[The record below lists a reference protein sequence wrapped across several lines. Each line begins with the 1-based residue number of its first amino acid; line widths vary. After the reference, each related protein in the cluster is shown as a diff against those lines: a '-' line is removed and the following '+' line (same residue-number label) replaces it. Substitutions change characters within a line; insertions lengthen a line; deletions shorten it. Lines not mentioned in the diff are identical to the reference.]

1 MKKILFVCAVVLAL
15 VLSLTGCRTA
25 RPAETAA
32 PAAEPQETEAPQETA
47 APQQTG
53 TAEDGQNPVMNF
65 VGAYH
70 AEGNLEALVEADG
83 TENAKITITRAASPW
98 FHTETVMSGPFD
110 PETLTMEFSNAAV
123 TEYTYKSDGS
133 VDTETVREETGTG
146 RAVFSLE
153 DNTVTVAEEYP
164 SGSFEIVYAWG
175 PSDELLYVT
184 APDHYAAVTS
194 MDKAEIET
202 VIGFNARKAYLSQ
215 DWFALADM
223 VRYPI
228 TINGTELA
236 DSEAFLGYMMD
247 KTVDE
252 SDRNAMNEEDLLDM
266 FVNGQGICMGT
277 GQIWFSDP
285 NYMTDGEPKLEI
297 IAISGI
303 VSEEAEADSQDGD
316 GVNTEED
323 FYDHPSVT
331 AYDEEGNA
339 FTLYESSDGYWREE
353 DGTTYVKLSDTEF
366 QRYEG
371 TKRLTVR

>member
-1 MKKILFVCAVVLAL
+1 
-15 VLSLTGCRTA
+15 
-25 RPAETAA
+25 
-32 PAAEPQETEAPQETA
+32 
-47 APQQTG
+47 
-53 TAEDGQNPVMNF
+53 
-65 VGAYH
+65 VG
-70 AEGNLEALVEADG
+70 VG
-83 TENAKITITRAASPW
+83 TETAKITIARAASPW

-164 SGSFEIVYAWG
+164 SGSSEIVYAWG
-175 PSDELLYVT
+175 PSDELLYVS

-194 MDKAEIET
+194 MDKAEIEP

-303 VSEEAEADSQDGD
+303 VSEEAEADSQGED

-331 AYDEEGNA
+331 AYDEYGNA